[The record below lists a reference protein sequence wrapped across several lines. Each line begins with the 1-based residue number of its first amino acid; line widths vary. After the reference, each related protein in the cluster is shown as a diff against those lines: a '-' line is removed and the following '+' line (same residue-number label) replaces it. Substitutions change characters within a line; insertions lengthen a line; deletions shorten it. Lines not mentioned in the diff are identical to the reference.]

1 MGQAWKRRLPWHRVP
16 WAARE
21 RKVFDMTRDGWFAAI
36 WDWQA
41 HHEGKALKRLRRE
54 AVGDLHGR
62 VLEVGVGVG
71 SNWPYLSS
79 DIEYVGIEPNEAM
92 LERALKHAR
101 EEGRSIDLRP
111 VDVQAMPFPDACFD
125 AVVATLTFC
134 SVPDAGAGLR
144 EIRRILKPGGEFR
157 FLEHVEARRSAWAR
171 LQSLV
176 KPLTQRYGGGCEWD
190 RDTLGAIRAAGFE
203 VSNMRRD
210 RLAFLPI
217 VLGSATRPP
226 WH

>member
-1 MGQAWKRRLPWHRVP
+1 
-16 WAARE
+16 
-21 RKVFDMTRDGWFAAI
+21 MTPDGWFAAV

-41 HHEGKALKRLRRE
+41 HHEGQSLKRLRRE
-54 AVGDLHGR
+54 AVADLHGR

-101 EEGRSIDLRP
+101 EEGRSMDLQT
-111 VDVQAMPFPDACFD
+111 VDVQAMPFPDASFD
-125 AVVATLTFC
+125 AVLATLTFC
-134 SVPDAGAGLR
+134 SVSDADAGLR
-144 EIRRILKPGGEFR
+144 EIRRVLKPEGEFR
-157 FLEHVEARRSAWAR
+157 FFEHVRAKRRGWAR

-176 KPLTQRYGGGCEWD
+176 KPLTRRLGGGCEWD
-190 RDTLGAIRAAGFE
+190 RDTVRAIRGAGFDIGAIRHG
-203 VSNMRRD
+203 

-217 VLGSATRPP
+217 VVGTATAPAS
-226 WH
+226 

>member
-1 MGQAWKRRLPWHRVP
+1 MA
-16 WAARE
+16 
-21 RKVFDMTRDGWFAAI
+21 RDGWFAAI

-41 HHEGKALKRLRRE
+41 HHEGESLKRLRRE
-54 AVGDLHGR
+54 AVANLHGR

-101 EEGRSIDLRP
+101 GEGRSMELQA
-111 VDVQAMPFPDACFD
+111 VDVQAMPFPDASFD

-134 SVPDAGAGLR
+134 SVPDSAAGLR
-144 EIRRILKPGGEFR
+144 EIRRVLKPGGEFR
-157 FLEHVEARRSAWAR
+157 FLEHVRARRRIGAR

-176 KPLTQRYGGGCEWD
+176 KPLTRRFGGGCEWD
-190 RDTLGAIRAAGFE
+190 RDTLSAIGAAGFAISD
-203 VSNMRRD
+203 VRHN
-210 RLAFLPI
+210 RLAFNPI
-217 VLGSATRPP
+217 VVGAATVPAP
-226 WH
+226 